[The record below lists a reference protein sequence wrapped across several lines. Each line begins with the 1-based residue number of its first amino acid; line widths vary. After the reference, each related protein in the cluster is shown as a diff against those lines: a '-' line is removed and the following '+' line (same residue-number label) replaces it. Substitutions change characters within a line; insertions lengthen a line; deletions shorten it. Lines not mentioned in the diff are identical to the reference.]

1 MSRVRIVSIAWQ
13 VLIVSHAIT
22 AMAVIVAVLISL
34 PLGFYVAYNHPILLL
49 LLSIYMIL
57 VVILVLKPRD
67 VLRVSLSI
75 HKGESVNDNNMLVTV
90 SCFSILV
97 TASMLIDTMQS
108 YIGISMGSLEALY
121 ESDIAYLIDASI
133 APLREEL
140 AFRVILIGLPL
151 YLLAGNGRVSTL
163 WHPYTSGIKGSKVT
177 IFVVISSFIFS
188 ISHLLFGAGWEYGKL
203 SQAMVGGLILGWV
216 YYRYGLVPAIVL
228 HWLTNHLLLT
238 YSIYSD
244 MGSIITNDV
253 LTSLTILVVAN
264 GVLSLLVYLRSIM
277 ADP

>member
-75 HKGESVNDNNMLVTV
+75 HKGKSVNDNNMLVTV

-151 YLLAGNGRVSTL
+151 YLLAGNGRVST
-163 WHPYTSGIKGSKVT
+163 
-177 IFVVISSFIFS
+177 
-188 ISHLLFGAGWEYGKL
+188 
-203 SQAMVGGLILGWV
+203 
-216 YYRYGLVPAIVL
+216 
-228 HWLTNHLLLT
+228 
-238 YSIYSD
+238 
-244 MGSIITNDV
+244 
-253 LTSLTILVVAN
+253 
-264 GVLSLLVYLRSIM
+264 YL
-277 ADP
+277 